1 MADLGSP
8 PQTMG
13 REMTCGGGLGTW
25 LQYLVAAMTV
35 VRNGDRWESNLGAEL
50 LKWARQR
57 RQRERNLAELRALD
71 VGRLADIGL
80 KESTRAQI
88 VGRSS
93 KPASGP

>member
-1 MADLGSP
+1 MAAGS
-8 PQTMG
+8 
-13 REMTCGGGLGTW
+13 E
-25 LQYLVAAMTV
+25 YLVAAMTV
-35 VRNGDRWESNLGAEL
+35 VRDGVRWESNLGAEL

-80 KESTRAQI
+80 NESTRAQI

-93 KPASGP
+93 EPASGP